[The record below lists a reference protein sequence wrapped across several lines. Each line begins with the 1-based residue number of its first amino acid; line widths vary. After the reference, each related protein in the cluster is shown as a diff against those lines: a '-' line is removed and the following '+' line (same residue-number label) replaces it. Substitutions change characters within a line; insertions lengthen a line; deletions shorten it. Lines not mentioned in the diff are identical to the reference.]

1 MKSILR
7 FCTLLFCSLLV
18 AMISAPAALLAGVVS
33 HFSQQRITL
42 ADADGF
48 WWRGSAWVSVSQPGQ
63 SALTMPGR
71 LQWEFEPEGPGFR
84 ISGSPWL
91 STPFSAQWR
100 GKLQLSPGQAQL
112 PASALQQLGPP
123 FTLVRPGGLLN
134 LSWQNAEQM
143 VIEWRA
149 ASSSLSPLPQL
160 GDYRI
165 SVQPGRLQLSTLRGP
180 LQLSGEV
187 VSGHPFSGTARSDPE
202 AAEKLAGLLNILGP
216 TSNGITTLRF

>member
-71 LQWEFEPEGPGFR
+71 LQWEFEP
-84 ISGSPWL
+84 SPTDPIHL
-91 STPFSAQWR
+91 FLLMKDLKAMV
-100 GKLQLSPGQAQL
+100 QAQ
-112 PASALQQLGPP
+112 G
-123 FTLVRPGGLLN
+123 
-134 LSWQNAEQM
+134 
-143 VIEWRA
+143 
-149 ASSSLSPLPQL
+149 
-160 GDYRI
+160 
-165 SVQPGRLQLSTLRGP
+165 
-180 LQLSGEV
+180 
-187 VSGHPFSGTARSDPE
+187 
-202 AAEKLAGLLNILGP
+202 
-216 TSNGITTLRF
+216 